1 MGDLELNAR
10 FRTALKQGNVT
21 RIEECLDQEAVDPNM
36 KVAKIQMLSPIE
48 LILDF
53 SVCSCPFKPCP
64 TYPGNRNGQT

>member
-36 KVAKIQMLSPIE
+36 KVGKIRMLNPIE
-48 LILDF
+48 LILEY
-53 SVCSCPFKPCP
+53 SVCS
-64 TYPGNRNGQT
+64 

>member
-36 KVAKIQMLSPIE
+36 KVAKIQMLNPIE
-48 LILDF
+48 LILEF
-53 SVCSCPFKPCP
+53 SVCS
-64 TYPGNRNGQT
+64 